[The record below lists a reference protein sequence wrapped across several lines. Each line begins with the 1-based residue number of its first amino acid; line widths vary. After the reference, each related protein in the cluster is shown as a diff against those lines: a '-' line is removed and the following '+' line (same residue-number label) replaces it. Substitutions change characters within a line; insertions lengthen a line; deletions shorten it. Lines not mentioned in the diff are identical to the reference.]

1 MDYLHRERHYTW
13 FARDI
18 SSPEEVD
25 PDKADGSMNH
35 GILEMTLPE
44 KEPRY
49 RGEAEKDRDTFFPDP
64 GGVPPGLFLVF
75 LIMKY
80 VQSDPYM
87 NGRARYGGMR

>member
-1 MDYLHRERHYTW
+1 MDYPLPRTVFIS
-13 FARDI
+13 FARGI
-18 SSPEEVD
+18 SCSRKVD

-87 NGRARYGGMR
+87 NGRARCGGMR

>member
-25 PDKADGSMNH
+25 PDKADGSMNT
-35 GILEMTLPE
+35 GILEPTVPE
-44 KEPRY
+44 KEPRPGK
-49 RGEAEKDRDTFFPDP
+49 RPGKIEITFFPDP